1 MIKLIATDLDGTII
15 DAHGRCSQETV
26 KAIKRAKEMGIT
38 YAICSGRPLP
48 GVLALVEG
56 WGLAPLADY
65 IIGSN
70 GGEVLEVSTGK
81 KVQAYT
87 LEPELIKEICD
98 LYEPLGAVATLYGEG
113 RTLYV
118 DKITETGIAMAKRVV
133 MDPVEADI
141 RSMLKQPEI
150 KEMMI
155 VDPDNMENI
164 EAFCKAHPDPR
175 YIGFK
180 TAKDLFEFN
189 HPLLAKDVGVRI
201 LAAKMGICSDEIIAF
216 GDTTNDVDML
226 KYVKYGIAMANGT
239 QDAKDAAYAITDSV
253 DEDGFAHYLNE
264 HLINSEIR

>member
-1 MIKLIATDLDGTII
+1 MIRLIATDLDGTIV
-15 DAHGRCSQETV
+15 DAKGRCSQVTV
-26 KAIKRAKEMGIT
+26 KAIERAKKMGIK

-48 GVLALVEG
+48 GVLALVDD
-56 WGLAPLADY
+56 WGLGPLADY

-70 GGEVLEVSTGK
+70 GGEVLETATGK
-81 KVQAYT
+81 KVESYT
-87 LEPELIKEICD
+87 MEPDLIKEICD

-141 RSMLKQPEI
+141 RAMLTHPEI

-155 VDPDNMENI
+155 VDPDNMANI
-164 EAFCKAHPDPR
+164 EAFCQAHPDPR

-201 LAAKMGICSDEIIAF
+201 LVTMMGITPDEVIAF

-239 QDAKDAAYAITDSV
+239 QDAKDVAYAVTCSV
-253 DEDGFAHYLNE
+253 DDDGFAHYLNE
-264 HLINSEIR
+264 HLINGEIR